1 MNDIIKVME
10 KDFDNWNNLKKNINN
25 RDLIYVSE
33 REVWFCSV
41 GLNVGSEQDGKNEN
55 YERPV
60 LVIKKVTPNTFIGVP
75 LTSNKKKGSWYIPI
89 ASMDSS
95 AVITQIKLFDTRRL
109 TRKMRLIL
117 IDEFDLIKSAIK
129 NYL

>member
-1 MNDIIKVME
+1 ME
-10 KDFDNWNNLKKNINN
+10 KDFDSWNNLKKNINN
-25 RDLIYVSE
+25 RDLIYASE

-41 GLNVGSEQDGKNEN
+41 GLNVGSEQDGKNET

-60 LVIKKVTPNTFIGVP
+60 LVIKKVTINTFIGVP